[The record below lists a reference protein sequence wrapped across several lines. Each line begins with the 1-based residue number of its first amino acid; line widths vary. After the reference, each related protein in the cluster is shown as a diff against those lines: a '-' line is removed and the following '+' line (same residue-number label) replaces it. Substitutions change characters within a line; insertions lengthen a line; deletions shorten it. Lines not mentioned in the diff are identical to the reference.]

1 MATST
6 RAKPRRKRRG
16 LSFETFV
23 ARSLRDPEFRR
34 HLQQRL
40 ASVRSPSQD
49 AYLRHE
55 LLHGA
60 FLVHSLLEIVGRSGE
75 VGPKRSRIFVKH
87 PKLRRV
93 HERALAAT
101 WDLYQ
106 AVGALAADVRKGT

>member
-1 MATST
+1 MPKTSAAKT
-6 RAKPRRKRRG
+6 RKPG
-16 LSFETFV
+16 
-23 ARSLRDPEFRR
+23 RSIERFLAANLRDPEFRHHFER
-34 HLQQRL
+34 RL
-40 ASVRSPSQD
+40 ASLRRPSHLEYVQ
-49 AYLRHE
+49 HE

-75 VGPKRSRIFVKH
+75 VGPKRSRLFVKY

-106 AVGALAADVRKGT
+106 AVGALAADVGKGT